1 VLDTQ
6 PHSSLQYGGLD
17 LVIASGNWVYRALL
31 HSRDEKYTI
40 NRHTAVL
47 APVSVL
53 NFIMV
58 SFKLLVVSSVASVAI
73 AHPQPT
79 PAAHLEERTDCAK
92 INGALTILK
101 KLGPPATSFCSSYL
115 KVPMTKTLTTT
126 TTPVV

>member
-1 VLDTQ
+1 MLC
-6 PHSSLQYGGLD
+6 
-17 LVIASGNWVYRALL
+17 IREIVYHL
-31 HSRDEKYTI
+31 
-40 NRHTAVL
+40 HTAVL
-47 APVSVL
+47 VLVSSL
-53 NFIMV
+53 NLTMV
-58 SFKLLVVSSVASVAI
+58 SFKFLAVSSVVSVAL

-126 TTPVV
+126 TTSVV